1 VKRPGLTALLA
12 LLSITAPPFFRLR
25 RGGPVHYLAA
35 LVALPSLLIYMALAN
50 SAAVLAAPFR
60 KSRVFIRTPKSGQ
73 G

>member
-1 VKRPGLTALLA
+1 
-12 LLSITAPPFFRLR
+12 
-25 RGGPVHYLAA
+25 VHYIAA